1 VPPVSLD
8 VAARTDD
15 RSSPPISSAQQNFKS
30 ELATRVVGV
39 VVSVVGLIV
48 CAPLLLLLALAIKLD
63 SPGPAIFRQQRVG
76 QGGRLFTFYKFRTML
91 VDAAERYPELYAY
104 EYSDDEVQCMY
115 FKVLH
120 DPRLTRF
127 GRYLRRTSLDELP
140 NLFSVLTGDITL
152 VGPRPELPEML
163 RYYSAEQLAK
173 FSVKP
178 GVTGLAQVTGRGV
191 LRFQET
197 IAADLE
203 YCRRRSF
210 WFDMMILGRTVKV
223 VALRAGAF

>member
-1 VPPVSLD
+1 VL
-8 VAARTDD
+8 
-15 RSSPPISSAQQNFKS
+15 
-30 ELATRVVGV
+30 
-39 VVSVVGLIV
+39 VSVAGLVLCGPVI
-48 CAPLLLLLALAIKLD
+48 LLLAVVIKLD
-63 SPGPAIFRQQRVG
+63 SPGPAIFRQRRVG
-76 QGGRLFTFYKFRTML
+76 RGGRLFTFYKFRTMA
-91 VDAAERYPELYAY
+91 VDAAARHPELFAY
-104 EYSDDEVQCMY
+104 EYSDEEVRSMY
-115 FKVLH
+115 FKVLA

-163 RYYSAEQLAK
+163 RYYTLDQLQK

-178 GVTGLAQVTGRGV
+178 GVTGLAQVNGRGV

-210 WFDMMILGRTVKV
+210 WLDLVILVRTVRV
-223 VALRAGAF
+223 VALRVGAF